1 MDTALEQ
8 SVLEELVAT
17 VGDAVRTDP
26 VTCENFKLH
35 ASSVTCVT
43 RHGYPLLTHL
53 MQCPSEST
61 GQIRLEFDIAMY

>member
-26 VTCENFKLH
+26 VTCENYRFDWSRDPSAGTPIAVVRARDAADVQATVRWAART
-35 ASSVTCVT
+35 AS
-43 RHGYPLLTHL
+43 R
-53 MQCPSEST
+53 
-61 GQIRLEFDIAMY
+61 